1 MYPET
6 LRLIEEKMREG
17 VFPGAVLRFIEN
29 GEDEEQI
36 LGNAQVEPTVVSME
50 GDFLFDVAS
59 LTKVVCTTTVMLKLK
74 EDGKLFWDQTL
85 HELIPSF
92 QNETIT
98 LRHLLTHTSDIQT
111 YIPNRDQLNA
121 EELRAAYLTLQPG
134 TDLGNVVKYTDA
146 GTILLGFL
154 IEELYQKD
162 VIEVFKEE
170 VLQPLGMSDSSFL
183 PQPPYD
189 KIVPTQKMAD
199 GKILKGVTH
208 DPKARVLAEHAGNAG
223 LFTNMKDLS
232 KFAKMY
238 LNLGRVSDMIYLHDK
253 TVQELLHDQTP
264 TGKGK
269 RSIGWDLKFSPLDQA
284 PLLFHTGYTGTFLL
298 LDIVKKSAFIFLSN
312 RVHTEDHRA
321 SYVAHRDEILAC
333 YLNERS
339 KIYQK

>member
-6 LRLIEEKMREG
+6 LRLIEEKMQGG
-17 VFPGAVLRFIEN
+17 VFPGTVLRFIE
-29 GEDEEQI
+29 GEKEETKVLGSAQI
-36 LGNAQVEPTVVSME
+36 EPTTTAMQE
-50 GDFLFDVAS
+50 DMLFDVAS

-74 EDGKLFWDQTL
+74 EAGKLSWDQTL
-85 HELIPSF
+85 HELLSEF

-121 EELRAAYLTLQPG
+121 EELRKAYLTLQPG
-134 TDLGNVVKYTDA
+134 DQLGKTVKYTDA

-154 IEELYQKD
+154 IEAIYQKD
-162 VIEVFKEE
+162 VIDVFKEE
-170 VLQPLGMSDSSFL
+170 VLLPLDMTDSRFL

-189 KIVPTQKMAD
+189 NIVPTQKLAD
-199 GKILKGVTH
+199 GTILKGLTH
-208 DPKARVLAEHAGNAG
+208 DPKARILASHAGNAG

-238 LNLGRVSDMIYLHDK
+238 LNLGRVSDIIYLHDK
-253 TVQELLHDQTP
+253 TVQELLYDQTP

-298 LDIVKKSAFIFLSN
+298 LDVVKKSAFIFLSN
-312 RVHTEDHRA
+312 RVHTEDHRV
-321 SYVAHRDEILAC
+321 SYVSHRDEILTC
-333 YLNERS
+333 YLNERA
-339 KIYQK
+339 KNYQK